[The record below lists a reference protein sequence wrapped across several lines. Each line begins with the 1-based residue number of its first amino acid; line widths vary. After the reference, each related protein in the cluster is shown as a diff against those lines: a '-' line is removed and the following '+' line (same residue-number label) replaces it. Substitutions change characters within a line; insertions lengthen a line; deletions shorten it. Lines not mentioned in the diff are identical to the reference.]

1 MQIRYNLASTV
12 DIQRLYNDKEYAEE
26 KGIIVKQQKSERV
39 KNLENMLREVDNEDE
54 QWREKVM
61 SLKAEITDAKKSENN
76 IYLLKYNKNN
86 LNITNQKTLGLFRSV
101 ILHNDKIIS
110 FSPPKSIDN
119 ETFLADAWDIKTQYE
134 IQEFIEGTMIN
145 MFFNTLTQEWEIASR
160 SSVGARCSFYQDKKI
175 TFRTMFLEAM
185 NRLGYEFA
193 DFNKNLCYSWI
204 LQHPDNRIVVP
215 FTQSN
220 IILCKVYQCQDL
232 VVNEISLTDWDENI
246 FVATVPYEIP
256 RSLNKVI
263 DCEGLDFNEIRD
275 KFYTQNMDY
284 RIMGGGLYKS

>member
-119 ETFLADAWDIKTQYE
+119 ETFLADAWDIKTRHQ
-134 IQEFIEGTMIN
+134 IQ
-145 MFFNTLTQEWEIASR
+145 
-160 SSVGARCSFYQDKKI
+160 
-175 TFRTMFLEAM
+175 
-185 NRLGYEFA
+185 
-193 DFNKNLCYSWI
+193 
-204 LQHPDNRIVVP
+204 
-215 FTQSN
+215 
-220 IILCKVYQCQDL
+220 
-232 VVNEISLTDWDENI
+232 
-246 FVATVPYEIP
+246 
-256 RSLNKVI
+256 
-263 DCEGLDFNEIRD
+263 
-275 KFYTQNMDY
+275 
-284 RIMGGGLYKS
+284 